1 MSQADVPHERLDDDE
16 QKLRKVCKECQQLK
30 PLSAFLRRTGKR
42 SGAGARRGTCRTC
55 RKARDKSSP
64 PVKEAAPQVT
74 VKQARKNK
82 PGLSSPPRS
91 PSWEALHALL
101 PDSKRAHKE
110 AGLLRTT
117 RRGMIW
123 MRGRTDKGRRWHQE
137 IELELAVTLV
147 RERMAV
153 LVNRSTIR
161 RLYSN
166 REFRRYILERDGFI
180 CYFCG
185 APGDTIDHMLPR
197 AKGGHTTPDNCVCA
211 CNTCNQS
218 KADQD
223 IHRFMNSEQAD
234 L

>member
-1 MSQADVPHERLDDDE
+1 MPHADVPDERLGNDE
-16 QKLRKVCKECQQLK
+16 QPLRKVCKECGQLK
-30 PLSAFLRRTGKR
+30 PLSAFLRRTGRR

-55 RKARDKSSP
+55 RKARDKVTAP
-64 PVKEAAPQVT
+64 PIDTAHKVT
-74 VKQARKNK
+74 VKQARKSK
-82 PGLSSPPRS
+82 PGQAAIARSS
-91 PSWEALHALL
+91 SWDALHALL
-101 PDSKRAHKE
+101 PNSKHALKE
-110 AGLLRTT
+110 AALLRTT

-161 RLYSN
+161 RLFSN
-166 REFRRYILERDGFI
+166 RDFRRYILERDSFI

-211 CNTCNQS
+211 CNACNQS

-223 IHRFMNSEQAD
+223 IHRFMNSEQVD